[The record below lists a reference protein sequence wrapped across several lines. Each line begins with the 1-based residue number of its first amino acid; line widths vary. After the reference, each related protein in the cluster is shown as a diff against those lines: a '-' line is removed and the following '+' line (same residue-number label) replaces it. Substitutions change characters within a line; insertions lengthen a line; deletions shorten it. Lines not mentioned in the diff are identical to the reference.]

1 MKAFFIFF
9 QHIVPQHFLSR
20 CVGLLAASKIGFL
33 KNFLIRLFIKKYKV
47 NMTEAEIK
55 SAEEFSCFNDFFTRK
70 LEADARPIN
79 PESKAIICPVDGAVS
94 AIGDIEAEQIFQA
107 KGKSFSLNAL
117 LGGDQKLADK
127 FHGGKFATLYLSP
140 RDYHRIHIPLTG
152 TLEEMIYIPGKLF
165 SVNQTAAENIDELF
179 ARNERAV
186 CIFNTDIG
194 PMAVILVGA
203 MIVASIETVWAG
215 QVAPSKLDKHVE
227 HYHEHAPITIRR
239 GEEMGRFKLGST
251 AIVLF
256 PANVMSWE
264 ASLQTADGIQL
275 GQKIGETSLP
285 NENQTLAQ
293 SSSS

>member
-1 MKAFFIFF
+1 MKTLFIFF
-9 QHIVPQHFLSR
+9 QHIVPHHFLSR
-20 CVGLLAASKIGFL
+20 CVGMLAASKIAFL
-33 KNFLIRLFIKKYKV
+33 KNLLIRLFIKKYQV
-47 NMTEAEIK
+47 NLAEAEIK

-79 PESKAIICPVDGAVS
+79 SQANAIICPVDGTVS
-94 AIGDIEAEQIFQA
+94 AIGDIEIEQIFQA
-107 KGKSFSLNAL
+107 KGKSFSLSAL
-117 LGGDQKLADK
+117 LGGDQKLSDK

-140 RDYHRIHIPLTG
+140 RDYHRIHMPLTG

-165 SVNQTAAENIDELF
+165 SVNQTTAENIDELF
-179 ARNERAV
+179 AKNERVV

-215 QVAPSKLDKHVE
+215 QVAPSKLEKHVE

-251 AIVLF
+251 AIVLL
-256 PANVMSWE
+256 PANIMSWD
-264 ASLQTADGIQL
+264 ASLQAANSIQL
-275 GQKIGETSLP
+275 GQKIGESVQV
-285 NENQTLAQ
+285 NESQN
-293 SSSS
+293 

>member
-1 MKAFFIFF
+1 MNKLFIFF

-20 CVGLLAASKIGFL
+20 TVGLLANCQITFI
-33 KNFLIRLFIKKYKV
+33 KNFLIKIFIKKYKV
-47 NMTEAEIK
+47 NMAEAEIK
-55 SAEEFSCFNDFFTRK
+55 NVEEFSSFNDFFTRK
-70 LEADARPIN
+70 LEANVRLVDSTDN
-79 PESKAIICPVDGAVS
+79 SIICPVDGAVS
-94 AIGDIEAEQIFQA
+94 AIGDIDAEQIFQA
-107 KGKSFSLNAL
+107 KGKSFSLPSL

-140 RDYHRIHIPLTG
+140 RDYHRIHMPLTG

-165 SVNQTAAENIDELF
+165 SVNQTTANNIDELF

-186 CIFNTDIG
+186 CIFKTSIG

-215 QVAPSKLDKHVE
+215 QVAPSKMKKHTE
-227 HYHEHAPITIRR
+227 RYQEHAPITIRR
-239 GEEMGRFKLGST
+239 ADEMGRFKLGST

-264 ASLQTADGIQL
+264 ASLQAEKSIQL
-275 GQKIGETSLP
+275 GQKLGEITQ
-285 NENQTLAQ
+285 NQL
-293 SSSS
+293 

>member
-1 MKAFFIFF
+1 MKTLFIFF
-9 QHIVPQHFLSR
+9 QNIVTHHFLSR
-20 CVGLLAASKIGFL
+20 CVGMLAASKIAFL
-33 KNFLIRLFIKKYKV
+33 KNLLIRLFIKKYQV
-47 NMTEAEIK
+47 NLAEAEIK

-79 PESKAIICPVDGAVS
+79 SQANAIICPVDGTVS
-94 AIGDIEAEQIFQA
+94 AIGDIEIEQIFQA
-107 KGKSFSLNAL
+107 KGKSFSLSAL
-117 LGGDQKLADK
+117 LGGDQKLSDK

-140 RDYHRIHIPLTG
+140 RDYHRIHMPLTG

-165 SVNQTAAENIDELF
+165 SVNQTTTENIDELF
-179 ARNERAV
+179 AKNERVV

-215 QVAPSKLDKHVE
+215 QVAPSKLKKHVE

-251 AIVLF
+251 AIVLL
-256 PANVMSWE
+256 PANIMSWD
-264 ASLQTADGIQL
+264 ASLQAANSIQL
-275 GQKIGETSLP
+275 GQKIGESVQV
-285 NENQTLAQ
+285 NESQN
-293 SSSS
+293 

>member
-1 MKAFFIFF
+1 MKTLFIFF
-9 QHIVPQHFLSR
+9 QHIVPHHFLSR
-20 CVGLLAASKIGFL
+20 CVGMLAASKIAFL
-33 KNFLIRLFIKKYKV
+33 KNLLIRLFIKKYQV
-47 NMTEAEIK
+47 NLAEAEIK

-79 PESKAIICPVDGAVS
+79 SQANAIICPVDGTVS
-94 AIGDIEAEQIFQA
+94 AIGDIEIEQIFQA
-107 KGKSFSLNAL
+107 KGKSFSLSAL
-117 LGGDQKLADK
+117 LGGDQKLSDK

-140 RDYHRIHIPLTG
+140 RDYHRIHMPLTG

-165 SVNQTAAENIDELF
+165 SVNQTTTENIDELF
-179 ARNERAV
+179 AKNERVV

-215 QVAPSKLDKHVE
+215 QVAPSKLKKHVE

-251 AIVLF
+251 AIVLL
-256 PANVMSWE
+256 PANIMSWD
-264 ASLQTADGIQL
+264 ASLQAANSIQL
-275 GQKIGETSLP
+275 GQKIGESVQV
-285 NENQTLAQ
+285 NESQN
-293 SSSS
+293 

>member
-1 MKAFFIFF
+1 MKTLFIFF
-9 QHIVPQHFLSR
+9 QHIVPHHFLSR
-20 CVGLLAASKIGFL
+20 CVGMLAASKIAFL
-33 KNFLIRLFIKKYKV
+33 KNLLIRLFIKKYQV
-47 NMTEAEIK
+47 NLAEAEIK

-79 PESKAIICPVDGAVS
+79 SQANAIICPVDGTVS
-94 AIGDIEAEQIFQA
+94 AIGDIEIEQIFQA
-107 KGKSFSLNAL
+107 KGKSFSLSAL
-117 LGGDQKLADK
+117 LGGDQKLSDK

-140 RDYHRIHIPLTG
+140 RDYHRIHMPLTG

-165 SVNQTAAENIDELF
+165 SVNQTTVENIDELF
-179 ARNERAV
+179 AKNERVV

-215 QVAPSKLDKHVE
+215 QVAPSKLEKHVE

-251 AIVLF
+251 AIVLL
-256 PANVMSWE
+256 PANIMSWD
-264 ASLQTADGIQL
+264 ASLQAANSIQL
-275 GQKIGETSLP
+275 GQKIGESVQV
-285 NENQTLAQ
+285 NESQN
-293 SSSS
+293 

>member
-1 MKAFFIFF
+1 MKTLFIFF
-9 QHIVPQHFLSR
+9 QHIVPHHFLSR
-20 CVGLLAASKIGFL
+20 CVGMLAASKIAFL
-33 KNFLIRLFIKKYKV
+33 KNLLIRLFIKKYQV
-47 NMTEAEIK
+47 NLAEAEIK

-79 PESKAIICPVDGAVS
+79 SQANAIICPVDGTVS
-94 AIGDIEAEQIFQA
+94 AIGDIEIEQIFQA
-107 KGKSFSLNAL
+107 QGKSFSLSAL
-117 LGGDQKLADK
+117 LGGDQKLSDK

-140 RDYHRIHIPLTG
+140 RDYHRIHMPLTG

-165 SVNQTAAENIDELF
+165 SVNQTTAENIDELF
-179 ARNERAV
+179 AKNERVV

-215 QVAPSKLDKHVE
+215 QVAPSKLEKHVE

-251 AIVLF
+251 AIVLL
-256 PANVMSWE
+256 PANIMSWD
-264 ASLQTADGIQL
+264 ASLQAANSIQL
-275 GQKIGETSLP
+275 GQKIGESVQV
-285 NENQTLAQ
+285 NESQN
-293 SSSS
+293 